1 MGIYASSHELVDAE
15 LKEYFNQLDVEK
27 ANAVLEV
34 YHRTIVRQTKN
45 EEQLSKKPWT
55 AERAVA
61 LEEIRKENLQTRQ
74 EADYVS
80 NHYRNLLKQQG

>member
-15 LKEYFNQLDVEK
+15 LKEFFDQLDVSQ

-34 YHRTIVRQTKN
+34 YHRTIVRQTKA

-74 EADYVS
+74 EADYVFT
-80 NHYRNLLKQQG
+80 HYRKVLSKQS